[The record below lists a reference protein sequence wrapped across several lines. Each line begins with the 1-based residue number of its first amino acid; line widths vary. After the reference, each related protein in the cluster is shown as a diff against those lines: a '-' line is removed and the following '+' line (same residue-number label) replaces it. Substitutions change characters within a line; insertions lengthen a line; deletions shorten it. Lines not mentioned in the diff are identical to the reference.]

1 MEECIGKGS
10 VAKLLEKKYIR
21 VVIIY
26 RHKHATALPDFQHKN
41 QTGLLIKFFLNL
53 IYPLEKD

>member
-26 RHKHATALPDFQHKN
+26 RHKHATALPIFQH
-41 QTGLLIKFFLNL
+41 
-53 IYPLEKD
+53 DCSA